1 MCAHVIHRP
10 VHSLWGQVK
19 KLQAAIHKALRG
31 DSKLFCLTLN
41 HLLCSPWP
49 FS

>member
-1 MCAHVIHRP
+1 VE
-10 VHSLWGQVK
+10 

-31 DSKLFCLTLN
+31 VLKLFCLTLN
-41 HLLCSPWP
+41 RLLCSPWP